1 MTKVPE
7 RVAVLRRIL
16 DEFEGQYRKLRNAS
30 NLRDYL
36 GAPSVRA
43 DEEILTEPILRLILR
58 RVLGFPQD
66 GIFEQLGK
74 SGRKPDFTPND
85 LLAHPFVLDA
95 KSSTEKLAPHE
106 PQIRDYMT
114 QRRLDRGV
122 LFNLSELRVYPAGR
136 IGHDPDLSFSILPLW
151 EFARGESMPTDDVER
166 FERFCAKFS
175 YQELSVPQKIVWI
188 AQQPSWSGRLH
199 ADDAP
204 EIDVDALVERLRL
217 LSRRLQEDA
226 AAQAD
231 ALDRFLA
238 MNPAREPRLLDEL
251 RMLALEIAPGT
262 DLPRVGGRATRHGVP
277 PRRRIREVVLDV

>member
-1 MTKVPE
+1 
-7 RVAVLRRIL
+7 VLQRIL
-16 DEFEGQYRKLRNAS
+16 DEFGGQYRKLRNAS

-175 YQELSVPQKIVWI
+175 YQELSVSQKIVWI

-231 ALDRFLA
+231 ALDRSLA